1 MKLVIGL
8 GNPGAEYE
16 FSPHN
21 MGFRVVDRI
30 AERHSARLN
39 RKQVYSLCGRLD
51 LGEEEIW
58 LLKPQTFMNRSGLA
72 VREWLAREGCG
83 PQDIVVIA
91 DELDLPWG
99 QLRIRQRGGSAGHHG
114 LESIMDSLQTK
125 QFTRVR
131 IGVGPGH
138 EIEDSVRYLLTP
150 VRRSL
155 RPSVEAILD
164 RGADAVEA
172 ILREGAAKA
181 MTAFNRRNLPSEL
194 AAPPSSPEPKMR
206 K

>member
-1 MKLVIGL
+1 VKLIIGL

-30 AERHSARLN
+30 AERHSVRVN
-39 RKQVYSLCGRLD
+39 RKQAHSLCGRLEI
-51 LGEEEIW
+51 GEEEVW
-58 LLKPQTFMNRSGLA
+58 LLKPQTFMNRSGMA
-72 VREWLAREGCG
+72 VREWLTREGCG

-114 LESIMDSLQTK
+114 LESIMESLETK

-131 IGVGPGH
+131 IGVQPGH
-138 EIEDSVRYLLTP
+138 EIEDSVRYLLAP
-150 VRRSL
+150 VSRGL
-155 RPSVEAILD
+155 RPSVEAMVD

-181 MTAFNRRNLPSEL
+181 MTAFNRRDLDSES
-194 AAPPSSPEPKMR
+194 AGRPSSPEPKIR